1 MKRFSDI
8 SQEDERLDGAKIKLD
23 DILGTEITIHGFT
36 LAKSN
41 FSKNQSGQYLT
52 VQFSKAETPKQV
64 FFTGSDVLI
73 AQMQKYKCEMPFLAI
88 IKKINKYYT
97 LT

>member
-1 MKRFSDI
+1 MKKFSEF
-8 SQEDERLDGAKIKLD
+8 SHEETRLDGDKIKLD
-23 DILGTEITIHGFT
+23 DILGEEITIHGFT

-41 FSKNQSGQYLT
+41 FSKNNSGQYAT
-52 VQFSKAETPKQV
+52 VQFSKENEEKKV

-73 AQMQKYKCEMPFLAI
+73 DQLQRYKCEIPFLTA

>member
-8 SQEDERLDGAKIKLD
+8 SQEDERLDGVKIKLD
-23 DILGTEITIHGFT
+23 DILDVEITIHGFT

-52 VQFSKAETPKQV
+52 VQFSKAENAKQV

-73 AQMQKYKCEMPFLAI
+73 TQLQKYKCELPFTAT

>member
-8 SQEDERLDGAKIKLD
+8 SQEDERLEGDKIKLD

-41 FSKNQSGQYLT
+41 FSKNQSGNYLT
-52 VQFSKAETPKQV
+52 IQFSRNENTKEV

-73 AQMQKYKCEMPFLAI
+73 TQMQKYKCEMPFLAT
-88 IKKINKYYT
+88 IKKINKYCT

>member
-8 SQEDERLDGAKIKLD
+8 SQEDERLEGNKIKLD

-41 FSKNQSGQYLT
+41 FSKNNSGQYLT
-52 VQFSKAETPKQV
+52 VQFSRTDGAKQV

-73 AQMQKYKCEMPFLAI
+73 TQLQKYKCEIPFMTT

-97 LT
+97 LS